1 MIFKDKK
8 INIFINDNFKL
19 DIEDLQMVSV
29 ITNWI
34 GTKTIIYENGKRN
47 FVTFLYEN
55 GQIEN
60 FYEVRFNKS
69 FDDIDEHEY
78 SFAIYKDDKVLTIC
92 SVIRSI
98 VIINNHL
105 SYIDNYGQYI
115 KSLNVNNN
123 LMSEEERTKIL
134 MLGDF

>member
-78 SFAIYKDDKVLTIC
+78 SFVIYKDDKVLTIC

-115 KSLNVNNN
+115 KSLNANNN

>member
-1 MIFKDKK
+1 MIFKDEK

-34 GTKTIIYENGKRN
+34 GTKTIIYENG
-47 FVTFLYEN
+47 
-55 GQIEN
+55 QIEN

-78 SFAIYKDDKVLTIC
+78 SFIIYKDDKVLTIC

-105 SYIDNYGQYI
+105 SYIDNCGQYI
-115 KSLNVNNN
+115 KSLNANNN

>member
-1 MIFKDKK
+1 MIFKDEK

-19 DIEDLQMVSV
+19 NVEDLQMVSV

-78 SFAIYKDDKVLTIC
+78 SFIIYKDDKVLTIC

-115 KSLNVNNN
+115 KSLNANNN

>member
-1 MIFKDKK
+1 MIFKDEK

-19 DIEDLQMVSV
+19 NVEDLQMVSV

-60 FYEVRFNKS
+60 FYEVRFNEADPS
-69 FDDIDEHEY
+69 
-78 SFAIYKDDKVLTIC
+78 
-92 SVIRSI
+92 
-98 VIINNHL
+98 
-105 SYIDNYGQYI
+105 
-115 KSLNVNNN
+115 
-123 LMSEEERTKIL
+123 
-134 MLGDF
+134 

>member
-1 MIFKDKK
+1 MIFKDEK

-19 DIEDLQMVSV
+19 NIEDLQMVSV

-78 SFAIYKDDKVLTIC
+78 SFVIYKDDKVLTIC

-105 SYIDNYGQYI
+105 SYIDNCGEYV

>member
-1 MIFKDKK
+1 MIFKDEK

-78 SFAIYKDDKVLTIC
+78 SFVIYKDDKVLTIC
-92 SVIRSI
+92 SVISSI

-105 SYIDNYGQYI
+105 SYIDNRGQYI
-115 KSLNVNNN
+115 KSLNANNN

>member
-1 MIFKDKK
+1 MIFKDEK

-19 DIEDLQMVSV
+19 NVEDLQMVSV

-78 SFAIYKDDKVLTIC
+78 SFVIYKDDKVLTIC

-115 KSLNVNNN
+115 KSLNANNN

>member
-1 MIFKDKK
+1 MHLF
-8 INIFINDNFKL
+8 
-19 DIEDLQMVSV
+19 LQM
-29 ITNWI
+29 
-34 GTKTIIYENGKRN
+34 
-47 FVTFLYEN
+47 
-55 GQIEN
+55 
-60 FYEVRFNKS
+60 FYKS

-78 SFAIYKDDKVLTIC
+78 SFVIYKDDKVLTIC

-105 SYIDNYGQYI
+105 SYIDNCGQYI
-115 KSLNVNNN
+115 KSLNANNN

>member
-1 MIFKDKK
+1 MIFKDEK

-78 SFAIYKDDKVLTIC
+78 SFVIYKDDKVLTIC

-98 VIINNHL
+98 VIINNYL
-105 SYIDNYGQYI
+105 SYIDNCGQYI

>member
-47 FVTFLYEN
+47 LVTFLYEN

-78 SFAIYKDDKVLTIC
+78 SFVIYKDDKVLTIC

-105 SYIDNYGQYI
+105 SYIDNCGQYI
-115 KSLNVNNN
+115 KSLNANNN

>member
-115 KSLNVNNN
+115 KSLNANNN